1 MNKHDFTSSIALRLR
16 RHPEFGALAGLV
28 IVFIGFSLTATRF
41 LTIESIAG
49 IVTIA
54 AELAIVCGGVTFLMI
69 TGEFDLSVGSVFG
82 LSAMILAIATN
93 ACIPIFFGFV
103 ISLLAAALIGFIN
116 GFITV
121 KFKIPSFITT
131 LGAKMFWRGILMAIT
146 GGFAVRCTER
156 SFLFDILNKRFLSGF
171 RASALWFVLIIYI
184 LHLILTRT
192 KYGNA
197 TFATGGNKE
206 AARVLGIPVKKVKI
220 SNFVI
225 CSVLA
230 GLAGCIQFARF
241 YSVDPVRGE
250 GLELEAIA
258 AVVVGGTLMTGGYGS
273 LVGTFFG
280 VLLMGMV
287 RSGLIMSG
295 APSYWYE
302 AFIGIILIG
311 AVIIN
316 TRLKGWS
323 LE

>member
-1 MNKHDFTSSIALRLR
+1 MDKANFTSSIALRLR
-16 RHPEFGALAGLV
+16 RHPEFGALAGLI

-54 AELAIVCGGVTFLMI
+54 SELAIVCGGVTFLMI

-82 LSAMILAIATN
+82 LSAMVLAITAN
-93 ACIPIFFGFV
+93 QGIPIIIGL
-103 ISLLAAALIGFIN
+103 LLALISAGIIGFIN

-121 KFKIPSFITT
+121 RFKIPSFITT
-131 LGAKMFWRGILMAIT
+131 LGALMFWRGILMATTKGFSVRYT
-146 GGFAVRCTER
+146 GD
-156 SFLFDILNKRFLSGF
+156 SIILNILNKRFLSGF
-171 RASALWFVLIIYI
+171 RASAIWFVLIIYI
-184 LHLILTRT
+184 LHIILTRT
-192 KYGNA
+192 KYGNS

-206 AARVLGIPVKKVKI
+206 AARVLGISVNKI
-220 SNFVI
+220 KIYNFII

-241 YSVDPVRGE
+241 CSVDPVRGQ
-250 GLELEAIA
+250 GMELEAIA

-273 LVGTFFG
+273 LIGTFFG

-287 RSGLIMSG
+287 RSGLIMAG

>member
-1 MNKHDFTSSIALRLR
+1 MDNHHFTSSIALRLR

-54 AELAIVCGGVTFLMI
+54 AELAIISGGVTFLMI

-82 LSAMILAIATN
+82 LSSMLLAITAN
-93 ACIPIFFGFV
+93 QGIPIIVGL
-103 ISLLAAALIGFIN
+103 LLALSAAGFIGLIN

-121 KFKIPSFITT
+121 RFKIPSFITT
-131 LGAKMFWRGILMAIT
+131 LGALMFWRGILMAT
-146 GGFAVRCTER
+146 TKGFAVRYTGG
-156 SFLFDILNKRFLSGF
+156 SIIFDILNKRFSSGF
-171 RASALWFVLIIYI
+171 RSSAIWFVLIIYI
-184 LHLILTRT
+184 LHIVLTRT

-206 AARVLGIPVKKVKI
+206 AARVLGISVNRIKI
-220 SNFVI
+220 HNFII

-241 YSVDPVRGE
+241 CSVDPVRGQ
-250 GLELEAIA
+250 GMELEAIA

-273 LVGTFFG
+273 LIGTFFG

-287 RSGLIMSG
+287 RSGLIMAG

-311 AVIIN
+311 AVIVN